1 MLKFL
6 HLGALIAT
14 VVGTQVISSSLPSV
28 SKDNVNTD
36 VANATTSIF
45 TADASNDTEVAQK
58 VDPAWMLGLAALG
71 GGAVAVVAARNA
83 LHPFNLS
90 SIPSSFSPK
99 FNPHD
104 ESTVRIEQ
112 ASRPL
117 RKKLLRL
124 LHDETDTANRL
135 ISQAKLRNPNR
146 SVDWCVEKVIYDLER
161 DRGSY

>member
-6 HLGALIAT
+6 HLGAVFAA

-28 SKDNVNTD
+28 SKDNINTD
-36 VANATTSIF
+36 VANASTSIF
-45 TADASNDTEVAQK
+45 TADASNDPEVAQK
-58 VDPAWMLGLAALG
+58 VDPAWMLVAALG
-71 GGAVAVVAARNA
+71 GGAVAVVGARHA

-99 FNPHD
+99 FNPHN
-104 ESTVRIEQ
+104 ESTIRIEQ

-135 ISQAKLRNPNR
+135 LSQAKLRNPNR

-161 DRGSY
+161 DRGAT